1 MIRKTMNTLLVA
13 LVTVCA
19 LGSLAEAAPAKAVR
33 HRVKHSTRVSSA
45 TTTED
50 VSKAASKTTAKP
62 HAAPRH
68 KPVTT
73 KPR

>member
-13 LVTVCA
+13 LVTVA
-19 LGSLAEAAPAKAVR
+19 LSARWPKRSCKSGR
-33 HRVKHSTRVSSA
+33 HRVKSTRVSSA
-45 TTTED
+45 TTED

-62 HAAPRH
+62 HAAPGH